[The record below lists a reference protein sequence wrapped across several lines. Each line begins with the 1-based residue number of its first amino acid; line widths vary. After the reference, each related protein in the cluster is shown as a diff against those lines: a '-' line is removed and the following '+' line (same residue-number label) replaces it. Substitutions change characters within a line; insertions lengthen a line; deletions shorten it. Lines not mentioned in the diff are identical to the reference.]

1 MKREEEDED
10 QLYYL
15 SVLNK
20 TKIRYY
26 HYRNCIGYSLF
37 REATNINNVSLLA
50 MIIDAFTLSDL
61 ENKKRSPYQLL
72 MLVLF

>member
-1 MKREEEDED
+1 MEREEDED
-10 QLYYL
+10 QLHYPSL
-15 SVLNK
+15 LNR

-26 HYRNCIGYSLF
+26 HYRNSIGYSLF

-50 MIIDAFTLSDL
+50 MIIDAFALSDL
-61 ENKKRSPYQLL
+61 ENEKRSPYQLL

>member
-1 MKREEEDED
+1 MEREEDEDED
-10 QLYYL
+10 QLHYL
-15 SVLNK
+15 SLFNR

-50 MIIDAFTLSDL
+50 MIINAFALSDL
-61 ENKKRSPYQLL
+61 ENKKGLHTN
-72 MLVLF
+72 F